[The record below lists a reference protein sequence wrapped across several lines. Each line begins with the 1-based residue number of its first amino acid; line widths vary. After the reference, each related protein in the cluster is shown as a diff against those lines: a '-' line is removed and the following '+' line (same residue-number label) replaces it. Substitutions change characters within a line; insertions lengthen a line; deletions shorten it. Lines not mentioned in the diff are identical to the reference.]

1 MKLTH
6 CLSAIALACLP
17 VLGSAA
23 PITYTFSGTAT
34 FTEGGNT
41 DLGIVL
47 TVSGDTDDVSLRG
60 TNPNDYWY
68 IDSGLNYSLTVGGD
82 AYTFNDAATGYL
94 YLFNTTTGVV
104 GFGFENLL
112 DWLLLDNAAELAGYN
127 MQQDKG
133 PVGGSLLA
141 ADPPQGL
148 LELQGATTTRSLS
161 YDTLRN
167 VTFSAALDNAV
178 PEPGSFALA
187 GLALAGL
194 ALTRRRSA

>member
-1 MKLTH
+1 MKLSH

-34 FTEGGNT
+34 FTEGGTSN
-41 DLGIVL
+41 LGIVL
-47 TVSGDTDDVSLRG
+47 TVTGDTDDVSLEG
-60 TNPNDYWY
+60 TSPNDYWY
-68 IDSGLNYSLTVGGD
+68 IDTPAYSLTVGGE
-82 AYTFNDAATGYL
+82 AYTFNDAATGAL
-94 YLFNTTTGVV
+94 YLFNTTGGVV
-104 GFGFENLL
+104 GFGFANLL

-127 MQQDKG
+127 MKQDIG

-141 ADPPQGL
+141 TDPQQGL
-148 LELQGATTTRSLS
+148 LELQGTTARNLS
-161 YDTLRN
+161 YNALSN
-167 VTFSAALDNAV
+167 VTFTAALDNVV

-194 ALTRRRSA
+194 ALTRRRKA

>member
-34 FTEGGNT
+34 FTEGGTQN
-41 DLGIVL
+41 LGIVL
-47 TVSGDTDDVSLRG
+47 TVTGDTDDVSLQG
-60 TNPNDYWY
+60 TSPNDYWY
-68 IDSGLNYSLTVGGD
+68 IQDNLSYSLTVDGD
-82 AYTFNDAATGYL
+82 AYTFNSAATGYL
-94 YLFNTTTGVV
+94 YLFNFTNGVV

-167 VTFSAALDNAV
+167 VTFSAELGNAV

-194 ALTRRRSA
+194 ALTRRRQA